1 MLEGKGQ
8 SQEEIL
14 LLGDFLQGEVEI
26 MGGGREREMP
36 VVGFFGS
43 GFQL

>member
-14 LLGDFLQGEVEI
+14 LLGDFLEGEVEI
-26 MGGGREREMP
+26 MGGGMEREMP
-36 VVGFFGS
+36 VVGFFES